1 MRIGSNLC
9 DSTRSFSSI
18 SGVEFL
24 ASHVFISWWSGI
36 ATPSINPTG
45 PPDFMRAM
53 IEYEEEQTFVYHV
66 KCSKPCTYP
75 VGSAKSSRG
84 ALPNRVG
91 HNRMQ

>member
-53 IEYEEEQTFVYHV
+53 IEYEGGDMRTPPRPLCEPPP
-66 KCSKPCTYP
+66 PC
-75 VGSAKSSRG
+75 
-84 ALPNRVG
+84 N
-91 HNRMQ
+91 